1 MIDFE
6 VAKRSG
12 LRQKGELDVLFG
24 VSYPMT
30 NAYLSGKSYPRGANR
45 AHIDLTLQVL
55 ARLIEKGSLPLAE
68 GKDMEGRAKAVEK
81 IRGCIDKAKTE
92 NV

>member
-6 VAKRSG
+6 VAKRTQ

-30 NAYLSGKSYPRGANR
+30 NAYLNGKSYPRGANR
-45 AHIDLTLQVL
+45 ERIDLTVQVL
-55 ARLIEKGSLPLAE
+55 TKLLTSGKLPLPE
-68 GKDMEGRAKAVEK
+68 DKSPESRAKALVKIREVVEK
-81 IRGCIDKAKTE
+81 QKRTI
-92 NV
+92 